1 MAEDKSSDDLT
12 RELTER
18 INNLES
24 LVREQV
30 ARLYALE
37 RRVGLPINPPALEPR
52 TPHPDQLQTATPLQ
66 PAPPL
71 SPPQRARSQPA
82 PPMTSPA
89 APAPAWPPTRNAQSP
104 ALNAQPS
111 AKRPRASLEARIGGN
126 WFNRIGMLAIA
137 LGVGFFLKYAF
148 DNEWIGPVGRVSIGF
163 LIGAGF
169 LIGGELLRERGYKSY
184 AAGLSGGGILILY
197 LSIFA
202 AFSFYE
208 LIGQLPA
215 FILMAAVTATTALL
229 SARYDALPI
238 AILGLI
244 GGFLTP
250 ILLSTGVDNQ
260 VGLFGYIALL
270 DAGVLALAYSK
281 HWRSLNYLAF
291 GATVLMFAGWLL
303 EWYEREK
310 LAPTMF
316 FLTLFFVLFA
326 LLAIL
331 YNVINRR
338 QTTWLDLLLT
348 LANAL
353 LYFSTSYVLLDE
365 SYRGM
370 LGAFAVLMSIFY
382 LGLGYFTYS
391 RDRED
396 RLLIYTFLGLAF
408 MFLVLAVPIQLDQH
422 WVTMGWAIEGAV
434 LTWIGL
440 KANDRASLYGSL
452 VVFAIAVFHWVVIDA
467 QNLSPGA
474 STDFLPLLNR
484 RGLSCAVLIASLA
497 AAAWL
502 HNRFPSPAAADEQS
516 IFREIYILAANGM
529 AITLLSL
536 DVNDYFKSS
545 AYRQGVESSV
555 WWESPADEAR
565 HFMLTALWA
574 VYAAIMLVMGIR
586 RNLRALR
593 YAALLLLGLGVF
605 NSITANLAFYGAQ
618 WHLPLFNQT
627 FASFAF
633 LIAAMACGAFYYSQA
648 DSISERERTAM
659 IGVLVGAANIFA
671 IIAFSAEA
679 VGYFDKQLSAATND
693 SDALRDVELAK
704 QLSLSMIWMI
714 YGGVMLTLGI
724 IRGNALLRWMA
735 LALLGLTI
743 GKVFLIDLAS
753 LDRFYRIISFI
764 VLGAILLGVSF
775 LYQRLRQRAA
785 EPEAGDDAVG

>member
-1 MAEDKSSDDLT
+1 MAEDKSSDDRT

-18 INNLES
+18 IDYLES
-24 LVREQV
+24 IVREQV

-37 RRVGLPINPPALEPR
+37 RRIGLPINPPALEPQR
-52 TPHPDQLQTATPLQ
+52 PQTQTPVPSR
-66 PAPPL
+66 PALP
-71 SPPQRARSQPA
+71 SQPA
-82 PPMTSPA
+82 PSLTSPA
-89 APAPAWPPTRNAQSP
+89 VPAQTMPPAREAQAYGAS
-104 ALNAQPS
+104 AQPS
-111 AKRPRASLEARIGGN
+111 AKPPRASLEARIGGN

-148 DNEWIGPVGRVSIGF
+148 DNEWIGPAGRVSIGLF
-163 LIGAGF
+163 IGAGF
-169 LIGGELLRERGYKSY
+169 LAGGELLRKRGYTSY

-202 AFSFYE
+202 AFSFYQ

-215 FILMAAVTATTALL
+215 FILMAAVTATAALL
-229 SARYDALPI
+229 SARYNALPI

-270 DAGVLALAYSK
+270 NAGVLALAYSK

-291 GATVLMFAGWLL
+291 GATVLMFAGWML

-316 FLTLFFVLFA
+316 FLTLFFVIFA

-365 SYRGM
+365 SYRGV
-370 LGAFAVLMSIFY
+370 LGAFAVLMAVFY
-382 LGLGYFTYS
+382 LGLGYFTYN

-396 RLLIYTFLGLAF
+396 QLLIYTFLGLAF
-408 MFLVLAVPIQLDQH
+408 LFLVLAVPIQFDQQ
-422 WVTMGWAIEGAV
+422 WVTMGWAVEGAV
-434 LTWIGL
+434 LTWVGL
-440 KANDRASLYGSL
+440 KAADRTSRYASL
-452 VVFAIAVFHWVVIDA
+452 VVFAIAAFHWFVIDA
-467 QNLSPGA
+467 QDISLGA
-474 STDFLPLLNR
+474 ATGFLPLVNR
-484 RGLSCAVLIASLA
+484 RALSCAVLIASLA
-497 AAAWL
+497 TAVWL
-502 HNRFPSPAAADEQS
+502 YNRFASTSDTDEQS
-516 IFREIYILAANGM
+516 LFKDLYMLSANALAV
-529 AITLLSL
+529 TLLSL
-536 DVNDYFKSS
+536 DVNDYFRQRAYSQGGEFS
-545 AYRQGVESSV
+545 A
-555 WWESPADEAR
+555 WWRNPVYEPR
-565 HFMLTALWA
+565 YFMLTALWA
-574 VYAAIMLVMGIR
+574 VYAAIMLVIGIK
-586 RNLRALR
+586 RNRPVLR
-593 YAALLLLGLGVF
+593 YAALLLLGLAVS
-605 NSITANLAFYGAQ
+605 NSLVTNLQFSTAQ
-618 WHLPLFNQT
+618 WHTPIFNQT

-633 LIAAMACGAFYYSQA
+633 LIAAMVCGALFYSQA
-648 DSISERERTAM
+648 GDISERERNSM
-659 IGVLVGAANIFA
+659 RGVLIGAANLFA
-671 IIAFSAEA
+671 IIALSAEV
-679 VGYFDKQLSAATND
+679 VGHFDRQSLAAIND
-693 SDALRDVELAK
+693 STALRDLELAK

-753 LDRFYRIISFI
+753 LDRFYRIVSFI

-785 EPEAGDDAVG
+785 ETEAGDDAVG